1 MSEYNHIRWMCH
13 SQTNVHSGFLQ
24 AAYFELI
31 IITSGWC
38 AFCFVCTEHS
48 VSHGIYV
55 CKTPL
60 FYPQRDAVTRFI
72 VKPRYTR
79 RVLRQCAKAVVEL
92 NHLANIVFVLVFVIK
107 FAVLLCC
114 NSPYTDYMCIEHAWR
129 LCILR
134 RDCIH

>member
-1 MSEYNHIRWMCH
+1 MFIL
-13 SQTNVHSGFLQ
+13 GFFLQ
-24 AAYFELI
+24 AETFEVINNSWLVGVRLLFHMCI
-31 IITSGWC
+31 DTHRELC
-38 AFCFVCTEHS
+38 
-48 VSHGIYV
+48 V